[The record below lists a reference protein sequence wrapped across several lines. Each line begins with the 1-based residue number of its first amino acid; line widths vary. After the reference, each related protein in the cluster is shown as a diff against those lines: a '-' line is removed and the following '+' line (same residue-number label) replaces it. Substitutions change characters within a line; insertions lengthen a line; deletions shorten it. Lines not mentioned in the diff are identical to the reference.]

1 MRYDSASR
9 GLGLFQHNENDL
21 VSIIDCDQLN
31 IIEDYL

>member
-9 GLGLFQHNENDL
+9 GLSLFQHNENDPI
-21 VSIIDCDQLN
+21 SIIGCDQLN